1 MLGMPNVF
9 RMTTGGHRL
18 SADQLKEFKDDFAS
32 VPPPAPE
39 PTHAE
44 RARTL
49 VHYTTTGSLAT
60 MAADEEGYPFGS
72 VVSYALD
79 GEGRPLLCLSDIAE
93 HTRNIKKDGKAS
105 LLVTEPP
112 NTGSDQLALGRVTL
126 VGEIAAVPSDEIDR
140 VSALY
145 RASHPH
151 AYYADFDDFV
161 FYRMDVRGI
170 RYVGGFG
177 HMSWVTVEDYAA
189 SEPDPLRPYI
199 GDIIGHMNDD
209 HADAL
214 VAYCQALAGL
224 PTTTS
229 AQMLTVDRYGFD
241 VLANFEDGKKAVRI
255 PFGEICDD
263 TLAVRNA
270 TVRLVGEARK
280 LLADGVTAS

>member
-1 MLGMPNVF
+1 
-9 RMTTGGHRL
+9 MTTGGHRL
-18 SADQLKEFKDDFAS
+18 NADQLESFKDDFAA

-49 VHYTTTGSLAT
+49 VAYATTGSLAT
-60 MAADEEGYPFGS
+60 MAADEPGYPFGS

-79 GEGRPLLCLSDIAE
+79 GQGRPLLCLSDIAE
-93 HTRNIKKDGKAS
+93 HTRNIKGEAKAS

-112 NTGSDQLALGRVTL
+112 NADSDQLALGRVTL
-126 VGEIAAVPSDEIDR
+126 IGEIDAVPPADIDA
-140 VSALY
+140 VAATY
-145 RASHPH
+145 RAAHPE
-151 AYYADFDDFV
+151 AYYTEFEDFV

-177 HMSWVTVEDYAA
+177 HMSWVTVEDYGEAT
-189 SEPDPLRPYI
+189 PDPLRPHT

-214 VAYCQALAGL
+214 VAYCRALAGL
-224 PTTTS
+224 PETTS

-241 VLANFEDGKKAVRI
+241 VLATSDTGRKAVRI
-255 PFGEICDD
+255 PFGEICDT

-270 TVRLVGEARK
+270 TVRLVGEARAR
-280 LLADGVTAS
+280 LAQGVPAS